1 MRRRDALLLL
11 AAAPALAPSIALG
24 QALPSQ
30 ALPSQALPLQ
40 AAASWDAAL
49 RLADRVR
56 AMDAD
61 GLDPRAYGLPSEAAI
76 ATDPQMAYS
85 AIFRAALAGMTDLLH
100 GRVRVPL
107 ADRPDLVRNTTA
119 IPLTPWIARLAQS
132 AEPAGVL
139 EQAALA
145 TRDMQPLRAA
155 LAETRAVAARG
166 GWESIPSGGTLDPGS
181 FDPVRIPL
189 LRARLAAEDPVL
201 AMSMDEGGTYGP
213 NLLEAVRRWQAAQ
226 GVEVD
231 GRVGRISLAMLNR
244 PADWRVNQILAAM
257 DMRRAAPVP
266 GPGRRIEV
274 NIPDFRLQMIEAG
287 RVMLEMAVI
296 VGRPDRATPMLNV
309 TMTALQFNPPW
320 GVPMRNAREDV
331 LPKLRRDPA
340 AVAARGFRFFQSIDG
355 QMAEIDPTLVDWS
368 AVNPQRFP
376 YIIRQDAGETS
387 ALGRIKFIIPNR
399 DDIYL
404 HDTPDRHYFSR
415 PDRAFSSG
423 CIRLERPLDLVSVAL
438 DGTSGWSRER
448 AVRTVESRSTSVV
461 SLHRQIPVRLHYTTV
476 MVENGRVRI
485 RPDIYG
491 LDQAYAARLVPPL
504 PRLAARG

>member
-11 AAAPALAPSIALG
+11 AAAPALSPSLALG
-24 QALPSQ
+24 QAGVPL
-30 ALPSQALPLQ
+30 LPLQ

-76 ATDPQMAYS
+76 AADPQAAYS

-107 ADRPDLVRNTTA
+107 AGRPDVLRDTAA
-119 IPLTPWIARLAQS
+119 IPLAPWIDRLAQS

-139 EQAALA
+139 EQAAL
-145 TRDMQPLRAA
+145 TTPDMGPLRAA
-155 LAETRAVAARG
+155 LAEARAILARG
-166 GWESIPSGGTLDPGS
+166 DWESIPSGGTIEPGI
-181 FDPVRIPL
+181 FDPVRVPL

-201 AMSMDEGGTYGP
+201 AMSMDEGATYGP
-213 NLLEAVRRWQAAQ
+213 SLLEAVRRWQAAQ
-226 GVEVD
+226 GLEVD
-231 GRVGRISLAMLNR
+231 GRVGRISLGMLNR

-257 DMRRAAPVP
+257 DMRRAAPLP

-287 RVMLEMAVI
+287 RTVLEMAVI

-340 AVAARGFRFFQSIDG
+340 AVAAKGFRFFQSIDG
-355 QMAEIDPTLVDWS
+355 QMAEIDPTLVDWA
-368 AVNPQRFP
+368 AVNPQHFP

-404 HDTPDRHYFSR
+404 HDTPDRHYFNR

-423 CIRLERPLDLVSVAL
+423 CIRLARPLDLVSVAL
-438 DGTSGWSRER
+438 DGTPGWDRER
-448 AVRTVESRSTSVV
+448 AVRTVESRNTSVV
-461 SLHRQIPVRLHYTTV
+461 SLRRQIPVRLHYSTV
-476 MVENGRVRI
+476 IVENGQVRI

-491 LDQAYAARLVPPL
+491 LDQAYAARLAPL